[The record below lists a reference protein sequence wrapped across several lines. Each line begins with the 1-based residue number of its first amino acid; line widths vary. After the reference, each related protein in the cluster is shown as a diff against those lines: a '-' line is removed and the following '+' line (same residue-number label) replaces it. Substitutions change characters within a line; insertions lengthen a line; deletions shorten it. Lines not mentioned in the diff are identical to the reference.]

1 MFVLVVVVVQ
11 LSTLVAISWPTMMM
25 MVMMIECVHSFLA
38 AVAVCHTTPT
48 AYSASL
54 KTAVTCALMSDAA
67 AEEED

>member
-1 MFVLVVVVVQ
+1 
-11 LSTLVAISWPTMMM
+11 MM
-25 MVMMIECVHSFLA
+25 MVMMMIECVHSFLA

-67 AEEED
+67 EEEED